1 MMVRQRRAVSI
12 KSPTPFMLRAYI
24 LDNQAVARNLLGTVL
39 ANGGHEVVGD
49 GNNSGTNIAR
59 MVKLQPQI
67 VCVDI
72 GEPDQNGLALLD
84 SLRTQLPKAL
94 IFLVSAKIDAETIQA
109 AQSRGVVGFIVKPF
123 NAVAVLM
130 SIRNTILRIA
140 TQSRAKQKE
149 NEAVP
154 ITDSV
159 DSGEPSL
166 PTAPP
171 TAEPS

>member
-1 MMVRQRRAVSI
+1 
-12 KSPTPFMLRAYI
+12 MLRAYI
-24 LDNQAVARNLLGTVL
+24 LDNQAVARNLLATVL
-39 ANGGHEVVGD
+39 TNGGHEVVGD
-49 GNNSGTNIAR
+49 GNHSATNLAR

-72 GEPDQNGLALLD
+72 GEPDQTGLALLE

-109 AQSRGVVGFIVKPF
+109 AQTRGVVGFIVKPF

-140 TQSRAKQKE
+140 TQSRAKQKAAE
-149 NEAVP
+149 TPQTE
-154 ITDSV
+154 
-159 DSGEPSL
+159 
-166 PTAPP
+166 TAPD
-171 TAEPS
+171 TTSHEEPVSDTNPAAPE

>member
-1 MMVRQRRAVSI
+1 
-12 KSPTPFMLRAYI
+12 MLRAYI
-24 LDNQAVARNLLGTVL
+24 LDNQAVARNLLATVL
-39 ANGGHEVVGD
+39 TNGGHEVVGD
-49 GNNSGTNIAR
+49 GNNSATNIAR

-72 GEPDQNGLALLD
+72 GEPDQAGLALLD

-140 TQSRAKQKE
+140 TQSRAKQKTVE
-149 NEAVP
+149 PAEADGGASPTSEADPVP
-154 ITDSV
+154 DAN
-159 DSGEPSL
+159 PS
-166 PTAPP
+166 
-171 TAEPS
+171 PSE

>member
-1 MMVRQRRAVSI
+1 
-12 KSPTPFMLRAYI
+12 MLKAYI

-39 ANGGHEVVGD
+39 MNGGHEVVGD
-49 GNNSGTNIAR
+49 GNHSPANLAK

-72 GEPDQNGLALLD
+72 GEPDQVGLATLD
-84 SLRTQLPKAL
+84 NLRSQLPKAL
-94 IFLVSAKIDAETIQA
+94 IFLVSAKMDAATIQA

-140 TQSRAKQKE
+140 TQRRKQQQDTHNLE
-149 NEAVP
+149 SAV
-154 ITDSV
+154 D
-159 DSGEPSL
+159 DPSKVNI
-166 PTAPP
+166 PD
-171 TAEPS
+171 PSPE